1 MKEDIKILLDRR
13 EEIVKEINKLQQEHT
28 AIGNILTKV
37 FDIEIENKHKEAVN
51 RINKQIEEQSRNGR
65 TNIMVD
71 NSDLRELGQPAKLG
85 GTSIMDMDK
94 LKSILNEYER

>member
-28 AIGNILTKV
+28 AIGNLLTKL
-37 FDIEIENKHKEAVN
+37 FDIELENKHKEAVEN
-51 RINKQIEEQSRNGR
+51 LNKQIEEQSRNGR

-71 NSDLRELGQPAKLG
+71 NSDLRELGQPVEAG
-85 GTSIMDMDK
+85 GTSIMDMNK
-94 LKSILNEYER
+94 LKAILNEKER